1 MGVVLSN
8 HSLQKLQCRH
18 VWHDVDGANR
28 GTAKAQSAHAYGCS
42 NVRLLALRA
51 RRHRS
56 RDRKGAQPHLGGR
69 QAAEGQECVWVWR
82 HSQATRRAAL
92 AVRAL
97 QLQSKTLPNT
107 HTTTPAQPWSQAHK
121 HTLHCEPT
129 RRRAHHNNEAGGT
142 PLQTSGVDEGQARQ
156 AQRDHGHTGNE
167 RK

>member
-56 RDRKGAQPHLGGR
+56 RDRKGRTATPWGL

-97 QLQSKTLPNT
+97 QLESKTLPNT
-107 HTTTPAQPWSQAHK
+107 PHHPSTAMVPGPQPHTALRAYPTTRPPQQRGRA
-121 HTLHCEPT
+121 
-129 RRRAHHNNEAGGT
+129 AHHYRPAVSTKGRRSKRQSI
-142 PLQTSGVDEGQARQ
+142 LQT
-156 AQRDHGHTGNE
+156 T
-167 RK
+167 